1 MVKLNRYPKMAIFW
15 YVIGRTKMGMEEQLA
30 KAYGIWKA
38 TFYAA
43 AKMGYYARG
52 RKVAEEEKGEHVIN
66 LTKEKRGILRTPCGD
81 AIEYSLCG
89 NHIILYFGK
98 RKKQEIT
105 ADMYDRKVI
114 MRFPDRRFYEEY
126 IMFVLELIKDKPVH
140 YFRSKWYKDLWC
152 KIRDLDWAQ
161 QLHIVVPEAM

>member
-1 MVKLNRYPKMAIFW
+1 
-15 YVIGRTKMGMEEQLA
+15 MGD
-30 KAYGIWKA
+30 
-38 TFYAA
+38 
-43 AKMGYYARG
+43 
-52 RKVAEEEKGEHVIN
+52 N
-66 LTKEKRGILRTPCGD
+66 
-81 AIEYSLCG
+81 IEYEVQHG
-89 NHIILYFGK
+89 NIILYFGK
-98 RKKQEIT
+98 RKKQEIR